1 MIVHLNGTC
10 DWSGTRFSA
19 DFARTCDPI
28 TAERAYE
35 IGIVNRIVDKGQAVG
50 TAREIAEAIVKNA
63 PLALAASKGVVQRAG
78 EWTEA
83 EAWDRQ
89 GEIAGGVF
97 GSEDAQE
104 GARAFAEKREPEWQ
118 GR

>member
-1 MIVHLNGTC
+1 MELALTG
-10 DWSGTRFSA
+10 
-19 DFARTCDPI
+19 DPI
-28 TAERAYE
+28 SAERAAE
-35 IGIVNRIVDKGQAVG
+35 LGIVNRVVETGEALD
-50 TAREIAEAIVKNA
+50 TARELAAAIVKNA
-63 PLALAASKGVVQRAG
+63 PLALAASKGVVQRAR

-104 GARAFAEKREPEWQ
+104 GAKAFAEKREPEWK